1 MVSGSDSRLHGTYL
15 TRCGRSGLSSSRAG
29 SPKVSEFVGKQVDI
43 FDEFGLEIP
52 KGSRP
57 GSRKKPKTGGKKKA

>member
-1 MVSGSDSRLHGTYL
+1 VLDEMRSVRLLHL
-15 TRCGRSGLSSSRAG
+15 KGRSE
-29 SPKVSEFVGKQVDI
+29 KVSEFVGKQVDI

-57 GSRKKPKTGGKKKA
+57 ASRKKPRAKKA